1 MSSYVGELNT
11 DDGPAWRV
19 SVICPTRELYSMD
32 AELHLDISL
41 TGALIAIA
49 QVGDLSMGQPLGH
62 SRRVATLAGMLAKA
76 MHGDGEHLTVA
87 EQVALLRWSGCTA
100 NAEGF
105 AHLLGNDV
113 DGRRAMLNLTLD
125 ANAMNAVHQATPLA
139 VVHCEVSGEIAR
151 TLELDASVEAG
162 LCRVFE
168 TYDGTGRPSGLTH
181 EHIPEVAYQV
191 VLAGDLEILSR
202 AHGLEAALR
211 WISDQSDRRYPAAL
225 ASLLVANA
233 RQWLADL
240 DSRPDTTDA
249 AAMRRPVSLSLVGD
263 VIDLKLPWLA
273 GHSRQ
278 VARIAAEAARLAGT
292 SQSTMVDIGKAGLI
306 HGLGRAAISNH
317 VWNTAG
323 PLPYGTS
330 ERVQLVPY
338 WTQKALKPISELD
351 GCVDIAAH
359 AYERLDGSGYF
370 RGASASALRPEHRLL
385 AAAVAWVALRGS
397 RPWRPAYGEL
407 EAAKLLKQDA
417 DRGLFDTGACEAVI
431 AAARG
436 ERTLAQ
442 ARGAIL
448 SERECR
454 ILLEISRG
462 ASNKQVAR
470 MLDIS
475 PSTVRTHVESIFRKL
490 ECSTRAAATLKGLT
504 LGLIY

>member
-1 MSSYVGELNT
+1 
-11 DDGPAWRV
+11 
-19 SVICPTRELYSMD
+19 MD
-32 AELHLDISL
+32 AALRLDISL
-41 TGALIAIA
+41 NGALGAIA

-62 SRRVATLAGMLAKA
+62 SRRVARLARTLAQA
-76 MHGDGEHLTVA
+76 MYGVGEHLTVA

-113 DGRRAMLNLTLD
+113 DGRRAMLDLTLSTD
-125 ANAMNAVHQATPLA
+125 AMRAVHQATPLA
-139 VVHCEVSGEIAR
+139 VVHCEVSGQIAN
-151 TLELDASVEAG
+151 TLGLGPAVEAG

-168 TYDGTGRPSGLTH
+168 TYDGTGRPLGLTH

-202 AHGLEAALR
+202 SHGLETALR
-211 WISDQSDRRYPAAL
+211 WILDQSNQRYPAVL

-233 RQWLADL
+233 KQWLDDL
-240 DSRPDTTDA
+240 ENPTATTDA
-249 AAMRRPVSLSLVGD
+249 PEPGRPVSLTLVGD

-273 GHSRQ
+273 GHSRH
-278 VARIAAEAARLAGT
+278 VSYIAAEAARLSGLNELT
-292 SQSTMVDIGKAGLI
+292 LIDIGKAALVY
-306 HGLGRAAISNH
+306 GLGRAAVSNH

-323 PLPYGTS
+323 PLPYGAV
-330 ERVQLVPY
+330 ERVRLVPY
-338 WTQKALKPISELD
+338 WTHNALKPIRELD
-351 GCVDIAAH
+351 ASRKIAAH

-370 RGASASALRPEHRLL
+370 RGASAQALRLEDRLL
-385 AAAVAWVALRGS
+385 AAAVAWAALTGA
-397 RPWRPAYGEL
+397 RPWRPAYGES
-407 EAAKLLKQDA
+407 EAARLLIQDA
-417 DRGLFDTGACEAVI
+417 GSGLFDREACEAVI

-436 ERTLAQ
+436 ERRLLQ
-442 ARGAIL
+442 PRGAIL

-470 MLDIS
+470 LLDIS

-504 LGLIY
+504 LGLIS